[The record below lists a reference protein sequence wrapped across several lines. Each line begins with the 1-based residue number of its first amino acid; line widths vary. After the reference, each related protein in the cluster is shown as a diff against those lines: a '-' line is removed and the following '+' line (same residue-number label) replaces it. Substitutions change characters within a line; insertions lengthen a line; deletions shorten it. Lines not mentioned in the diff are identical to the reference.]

1 MPSNCGRHVGTFR
14 KSRTGFIANKVGK
27 AKAGAKRQSF
37 SNVKSAATE
46 KIIEVIKCVNFASL
60 FSQHY
65 SASQKID
72 MERI

>member
-46 KIIEVIKCVNFASL
+46 KIIQSDKMRKFCITL
-60 FSQHY
+60 FSTLQC
-65 SASQKID
+65 KPED
-72 MERI
+72 

>member
-1 MPSNCGRHVGTFR
+1 MWAPS
-14 KSRTGFIANKVGK
+14 GK
-27 AKAGAKRQSF
+27 AGLALLQTRWEKQRQSF

-65 SASQKID
+65 SAIQKID